1 MRSPPEFALEVV
13 GVVRSSDVA
22 RMKARASDRGG
33 LGRYGEEVAA
43 AHLVAAGLTIVDRNW
58 RCREGE
64 VDIIALDGD
73 VLVMCEVK
81 TRRGVGF
88 GTPLD
93 AVTPAKAARLRRL
106 ALHWL
111 TDQRERPTSSDA
123 ALQSAGTDSAGTIA
137 MAPSHPAFARYT
149 EVRFDIVSVL
159 RPLSGAMSVEH
170 LRGAF

>member
-1 MRSPPEFALEVV
+1 VRSPPEFALEVV
-13 GVVRSSDVA
+13 AVVRSSDDA
-22 RMKARASDRGG
+22 RVKAPASDRGG

-43 AHLVAAGLTIVDRNW
+43 AHLVAAGLSIVARNW

-64 VDIIALDGD
+64 VDIVALDGD

-106 ALHWL
+106 ALQWL
-111 TDQRERPTSSDA
+111 SDQRAGAVSSVA
-123 ALQSAGTDSAGTIA
+123 AD
-137 MAPSHPAFARYT
+137 FARYT
-149 EVRFDIVSVL
+149 EVRFDVVSVL
-159 RPLSGAMSVEH
+159 RPLSGATSVEH

>member
-1 MRSPPEFALEVV
+1 MADVV
-13 GVVRSSDVA
+13 GVVGHFEADAAVVGPGE
-22 RMKARASDRGG
+22 RAA
-33 LGRYGEEVAA
+33 LGRFGEAVAA
-43 AHLVAAGLTIVDRNW
+43 DHLVASGLTVLARNW

-106 ALHWL
+106 ACRWL
-111 TDQRERPTSSDA
+111 ADQRAGVVAGSA
-123 ALQSAGTDSAGTIA
+123 AEFD
-137 MAPSHPAFARYT
+137 RYA
-149 EVRFDIVSVL
+149 EVRFDVVSVL
-159 RPLSGAMSVEH
+159 RPLSGPTTVEH

>member
-1 MRSPPEFALEVV
+1 MHRSRCAGPAGVRSPPECALEVV
-13 GVVRSSDVA
+13 GVVRSSDEARAVA
-22 RMKARASDRGG
+22 GASDRGG

-43 AHLVAAGLTIVDRNW
+43 AHLVAAGLTIVARNW

-64 VDIIALDGD
+64 VDIVALDGD

-106 ALHWL
+106 ALRWL
-111 TDQRERPTSSDA
+111 ADQRAGAVASSA
-123 ALQSAGTDSAGTIA
+123 EE
-137 MAPSHPAFARYT
+137 FARYT
-149 EVRFDIVSVL
+149 EVRFDVVSVL
-159 RPLSGAMSVEH
+159 RPLSGATSVEH

>member
-1 MRSPPEFALEVV
+1 M
-13 GVVRSSDVA
+13 VRSSDVA
-22 RMKARASDRGG
+22 RTKARASDRGG

-43 AHLVAAGLTIVDRNW
+43 AHLVAAGLTIVERNW
-58 RCREGE
+58 RCRDGE
-64 VDIIALDGD
+64 VDIIALEGD

-106 ALHWL
+106 ALRWL
-111 TDQRERPTSSDA
+111 DDQRTDGVPAVA
-123 ALQSAGTDSAGTIA
+123 AE
-137 MAPSHPAFARYT
+137 FARYT
-149 EVRFDIVSVL
+149 EVRFDVVSVL
-159 RPLSGAMSVEH
+159 RPLAGATSVEH

>member
-1 MRSPPEFALEVV
+1 MHRRRCIGSAVIRSPPQFAVEVV

-22 RMKARASDRGG
+22 RMKAPASDRGG

-43 AHLVAAGLTIVDRNW
+43 AHLVAAGLTIVARNW

-64 VDIIALDGD
+64 VDIVAVDGD

-106 ALHWL
+106 ALRWL
-111 TDQRERPTSSDA
+111 ANQRTGEATA
-123 ALQSAGTDSAGTIA
+123 AAE
-137 MAPSHPAFARYT
+137 AFARYT
-149 EVRFDIVSVL
+149 EVRFDVVSVL

>member
-1 MRSPPEFALEVV
+1 VV
-13 GVVRSSDVA
+13 GVVRSLDVA
-22 RMKARASDRGG
+22 RMKKARASDRGG

-43 AHLVAAGLTIVDRNW
+43 AYLVAAGLTIVARNW
-58 RCREGE
+58 RCRDGE

-106 ALHWL
+106 ALRWL
-111 TDQRERPTSSDA
+111 TDQRAGTNSSDVGA
-123 ALQSAGTDSAGTIA
+123 YSSSSALAT
-137 MAPSHPAFARYT
+137 APSNAEFARYT
-149 EVRFDIVSVL
+149 EVRFDVVSVL

>member
-1 MRSPPEFALEVV
+1 VEVV
-13 GVVRSSDVA
+13 GVIRSSDSTPAVA
-22 RMKARASDRGG
+22 GASDRGG
-33 LGRYGEEVAA
+33 LGRFGEEVATE
-43 AHLVAAGLTIVDRNW
+43 HLVAAGLTIVARNW

-111 TDQRERPTSSDA
+111 ADQRSSATSSTS
-123 ALQSAGTDSAGTIA
+123 SATD
-137 MAPSHPAFARYT
+137 AFARYT
-149 EVRFDIVSVL
+149 EVRFDVVSVL
-159 RPLSGAMSVEH
+159 RPLSGATSVEH

>member
-1 MRSPPEFALEVV
+1 VV
-13 GVVRSSDVA
+13 GHFEADAAVIGSGE
-22 RMKARASDRGG
+22 RAA
-33 LGRYGEEVAA
+33 LGRFGEIVAA
-43 AHLVAAGLTIVDRNW
+43 DHLIASGMTVLARNW

-64 VDIIALDGD
+64 VDIVALDGD

-106 ALHWL
+106 ALRWL
-111 TDQRERPTSSDA
+111 ADQRA
-123 ALQSAGTDSAGTIA
+123 AGGT
-137 MAPSHPAFARYT
+137 AFAGYA
-149 EVRFDIVSVL
+149 EVRFDVVSVL
-159 RPLSGAMSVEH
+159 RPLSGPTVVEH

>member
-13 GVVRSSDVA
+13 SVVRSSEVA
-22 RMKARASDRGG
+22 RMKARAGDRGG

-43 AHLVAAGLTIVDRNW
+43 AHLIAAGLTIVDRNW

-111 TDQRERPTSSDA
+111 TDQREGPTSSGA
-123 ALQSAGTDSAGTIA
+123 ATP
-137 MAPSHPAFARYT
+137 PSHPAFARYT

-159 RPLSGAMSVEH
+159 WPLSGAMSVEH

>member
-1 MRSPPEFALEVV
+1 MSCAVTRSPPEFALEVV

-22 RMKARASDRGG
+22 RLTAVASDRGG
-33 LGRYGEEVAA
+33 LGRYGEAVAA
-43 AHLVAAGLTIVDRNW
+43 AHLVAAGLTIVARNW

-73 VLVMCEVK
+73 VLVVCEVK

-106 ALHWL
+106 ALRWL
-111 TDQRERPTSSDA
+111 SDQRAVATE
-123 ALQSAGTDSAGTIA
+123 
-137 MAPSHPAFARYT
+137 FARYT

>member
-1 MRSPPEFALEVV
+1 VV
-13 GVVRSSDVA
+13 GVVGHFEADAAVVGRGE
-22 RMKARASDRGG
+22 RAA
-33 LGRYGEEVAA
+33 LGRFGESVAA
-43 AHLVAAGLTIVDRNW
+43 DHLVASGLTVLARNW

-64 VDIIALDGD
+64 VDIVALDGD

-106 ALHWL
+106 ACRWL
-111 TDQRERPTSSDA
+111 ADQRAGVA
-123 ALQSAGTDSAGTIA
+123 AGSAAEFD
-137 MAPSHPAFARYT
+137 RYA
-149 EVRFDIVSVL
+149 EVRFDVVSVL
-159 RPLSGAMSVEH
+159 RPPSGPTTVEH

>member
-1 MRSPPEFALEVV
+1 MTAAATRSPPEFALEVV

-33 LGRYGEEVAA
+33 LGRFGEEVAA
-43 AHLVAAGLTIVDRNW
+43 AHLVAAGLTIVERNW
-58 RCREGE
+58 RCRDGE

-73 VLVMCEVK
+73 VLVVCEVK

-106 ALHWL
+106 ALRWL
-111 TDQRERPTSSDA
+111 ADHRAGAPSAGPDGIA
-123 ALQSAGTDSAGTIA
+123 ALADASSNAE
-137 MAPSHPAFARYT
+137 FVRYT
-149 EVRFDIVSVL
+149 EVRFDVVSVM

>member
-1 MRSPPEFALEVV
+1 MGTPGMRSPPEFAPEVV

-33 LGRYGEEVAA
+33 LGRYGEAVAA
-43 AHLVAAGLTIVDRNW
+43 AHLVAAGLTIVERNW
-58 RCREGE
+58 RCRDGE
-64 VDIIALDGD
+64 VDIIALEGD

-93 AVTPAKAARLRRL
+93 AVTPAKAARIRRL
-106 ALHWL
+106 ALRWL
-111 TDQRERPTSSDA
+111 TDQRTGEVTA
-123 ALQSAGTDSAGTIA
+123 AAA
-137 MAPSHPAFARYT
+137 AFAGYT
-149 EVRFDIVSVL
+149 EVRFDVVSVL

>member
-1 MRSPPEFALEVV
+1 MVRHFEADAAVV
-13 GVVRSSDVA
+13 GRGE
-22 RMKARASDRGG
+22 RAA
-33 LGRYGEEVAA
+33 LGRFGEGVAA
-43 AHLVAAGLTIVDRNW
+43 DHLVASGLTVLARNW

-64 VDIIALDGD
+64 VDIVALDGD

-106 ALHWL
+106 ACRWL
-111 TDQRERPTSSDA
+111 ADQRAGVVAGSA
-123 ALQSAGTDSAGTIA
+123 AEFD
-137 MAPSHPAFARYT
+137 RYA
-149 EVRFDIVSVL
+149 EVRFDVVSVL
-159 RPLSGAMSVEH
+159 RPLSGPTTIEH